1 MGKRPSF
8 SPSTIS
14 PCGKMLGQRQRRP
27 AIAPPRPLEYG
38 CQSKENYAPII
49 GKPKYRAE
57 LILMLWLFLAHVC
70 ESELLIKSTML
81 TSRLVPS
88 EHFRFDRGFCFY
100 FGPVKVVSV
109 CGDSLQ
115 FHTRKQLAP
124 RRLKKKEIIIII
136 SQKET
141 KIMIT
146 KQWKQQRWTLRI
158 TIQNERR
165 NSSNNSIF
173 KAGYGR
179 AWLR

>member
-1 MGKRPSF
+1 MHCESGKTMGKRPSF

-88 EHFRFDRGFCFY
+88 EHFRFDRGFCFL
-100 FGPVKVVSV
+100 FRASQGCIRVRRFTLIPHKKTAGAPFVKIKIKIK
-109 CGDSLQ
+109 CK
-115 FHTRKQLAP
+115 TKEKK
-124 RRLKKKEIIIII
+124 RRTLKI
-136 SQKET
+136 
-141 KIMIT
+141 
-146 KQWKQQRWTLRI
+146 
-158 TIQNERR
+158 
-165 NSSNNSIF
+165 
-173 KAGYGR
+173 
-179 AWLR
+179 